1 MNTHSNAKQIEKKIS
16 MTRAFEALP
25 AEIGPEVKMLVAR
38 ELKKKKKNPTRA
50 FCQNMQTALK

>member
-38 ELKKKKKNPTRA
+38 ELKKKKKILPEHFAKICR
-50 FCQNMQTALK
+50 QP